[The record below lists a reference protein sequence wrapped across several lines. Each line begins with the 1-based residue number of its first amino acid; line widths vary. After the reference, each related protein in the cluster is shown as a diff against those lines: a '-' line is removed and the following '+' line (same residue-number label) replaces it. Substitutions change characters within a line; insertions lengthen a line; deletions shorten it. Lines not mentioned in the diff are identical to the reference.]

1 MDMWSETVFEHY
13 QATPVIQKYLKPKEQ
28 EDEEIK
34 NDEDENIINENEI
47 VKTTDI
53 LFTACT
59 NKDSKTVEFI
69 LENYN
74 VDINKL
80 KNGESLLHIAINNS
94 DITTIYLLLNHNAD
108 PHILNKENKSAF
120 YLAESTYFDCIDKKT
135 DEVKTKLFWRIV
147 QILKKTSI
155 LNASKAGDL
164 DRVKFLIEDEGIK
177 PNTQNMYFF
186 YNNYIDMV

>member
-1 MDMWSETVFEHY
+1 MWSGTVFEHY
-13 QATPVIQKYLKPKEQ
+13 QATPAIQKYLKPKEQ

-34 NDEDENIINENEI
+34 QDEDENIINENEI
-47 VKTTDI
+47 VKTTDM
-53 LFTACT
+53 LFTACK

-74 VDINKL
+74 IDINKL
-80 KNGESLLHIAINNS
+80 KNGESLLHIAINNG
-94 DITTIYLLLNHNAD
+94 DITIIYLLLNHNAD

-120 YLAESTYFDCIDKKT
+120 YLAESTYFECIDKKT

-177 PNTQNMYFF
+177 PNTQNMYF
-186 YNNYIDMV
+186 YYDNYIDMV

>member
-1 MDMWSETVFEHY
+1 MDMWSGTVFEHY
-13 QATPVIQKYLKPKEQ
+13 QATPAIQKYLKPKEQ

-34 NDEDENIINENEI
+34 QDEDENIINENEI
-47 VKTTDI
+47 VKTTDM
-53 LFTACT
+53 LFTACK

-74 VDINKL
+74 IDINKL
-80 KNGESLLHIAINNS
+80 KNGESLLHIAINNG
-94 DITTIYLLLNHNAD
+94 DITIIYLLLNHNAD

-120 YLAESTYFDCIDKKT
+120 YLAESTYFECIDKKT

-177 PNTQNMYFF
+177 PNTQNMYFY

>member
-1 MDMWSETVFEHY
+1 MWSETVFEHY

-186 YNNYIDMV
+186 NNN